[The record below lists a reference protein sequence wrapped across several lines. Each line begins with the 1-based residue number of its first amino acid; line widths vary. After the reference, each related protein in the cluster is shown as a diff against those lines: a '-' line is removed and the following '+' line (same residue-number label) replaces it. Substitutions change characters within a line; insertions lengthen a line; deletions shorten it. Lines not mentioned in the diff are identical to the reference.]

1 MRFILIF
8 LAVGILLS
16 CKKDKF
22 TTKPQLK
29 ITSINSTDISGSQ
42 TLRITL
48 TATDKEGDYSSYF
61 AIKKTVA
68 ACPSS
73 NYTDTSGKFN
83 IPGGFIDT
91 KEKEAEII
99 VTLSK
104 TDRGANTCF
113 ASGGGVKADTAIFS
127 FWIRDRAGNTSD
139 TVQTKP
145 IIIRN

>member
-1 MRFILIF
+1 MT
-8 LAVGILLS
+8 G

-29 ITSINSTDISGSQ
+29 IKSINSTDISGSDV
-42 TLRITL
+42 LRITL
-48 TATDKEGDYSSYF
+48 TATDKEGDYSNFF
-61 AIKKTVA
+61 AIMKTVA

-73 NYTDTSGKFN
+73 NYTDSSGKFN
-83 IPGGFIDT
+83 LPGDFINT
-91 KEKEAEII
+91 QKKEAEII

-113 ASGGGVKADTAIFS
+113 APGGGVKVDTAIFS
-127 FWIRDRAGNTSD
+127 FWTRDRAGNTSD
-139 TVQTKP
+139 TVKTEP

>member
-8 LAVGILLS
+8 IAVGLFIG
-16 CKKDKF
+16 CGKDKF

-29 ITSINSTDISGSQ
+29 IKSINSTDISGSQ
-42 TLRITL
+42 ELRITL
-48 TATDKEGDYSSYF
+48 SATDKEGDYSPFF

-73 NYTDTSGKFN
+73 NYTDSSGKFN
-83 IPGGFIDT
+83 IPGGFIDSKT
-91 KEKEAEII
+91 KEAEII

-113 ASGGGVKADTAIFS
+113 APGGGVKVDTAIFS
-127 FWIRDRAGNTSD
+127 FWTRDRAGNVSD
-139 TVQTKP
+139 TVFTKP
-145 IIIRN
+145 ILIRN